1 MTPRPRRVGYAVT
14 SLFIDLALLTLT
26 ALFAPLHW
34 ELPDDRLPV
43 ALPLLAF
50 ALLGTFL
57 FGGYRV
63 GFPIRRAAASL
74 SGLGLFVGLVLGWLA
89 LKLLSQKAGLRDL
102 TPPAVEL
109 YALVTLALGLLA
121 FAHRRLHLARLEHID
136 RQSPIALLTHRAD
149 DFIAQLARRGFAG
162 PVTQLPPDG
171 LAAADLDRYRALVI
185 ATPLHSLERPDLERI
200 AEARALGLPV
210 FTRASFEEELFR
222 VTPLKTPDDPWL
234 FLDDSLERRS
244 ALYLS
249 TKRLIDVL
257 AATLALT
264 VLALPMLLA
273 AVAIKLT
280 SKGPALYRQ
289 TRAGLHREPFTL
301 YKLRTMVVDAEA
313 DGPRFAAEND
323 TRITPFGR
331 FLRKTRLDETPQF
344 LNILKSEMS
353 LVGPRPERPEFD
365 QRLAPLI
372 PYYALRHL
380 TKPGLTGWAQVR
392 VGYSDSED
400 TALIKLEHDVYYLKH
415 ASTGFDLEIL
425 AATIPV
431 ILKMRG
437 R

>member
-14 SLFIDLALLTLT
+14 SLLIDLSLLILCAT
-26 ALFAPLHW
+26 FAPLQW
-34 ELPDDRLPV
+34 EFPDDRLPV

-63 GFPIRRAAASL
+63 GFPVRRAAASL
-74 SGLGLFVGLVLGWLA
+74 AGLGLATGLVLGWLA
-89 LKLLSQKAGLRDL
+89 LKLLSQKAGLKDL

-109 YALVTLALGLLA
+109 YALITAGLGLCA
-121 FAHRRLHLARLEHID
+121 FAHRRLHLNRLEGVD
-136 RQSPIALLTHRAD
+136 RASPVALLTHDAD
-149 DFIAQLARRGFAG
+149 DFIAQLAARGFNG
-162 PVTQLPPDG
+162 PVTPLPPEG
-171 LAAADLDRYRALVI
+171 LAAADLDHYRALVI

-222 VTPLKTPDDPWL
+222 VTPLRTPDDPWL

-249 TKRLIDVL
+249 TKRLIDFV
-257 AATLALT
+257 AALLALAI
-264 VLALPMLLA
+264 LAFPMLVCA
-273 AVAIKLT
+273 MAIRLT

-289 TRAGLHREPFTL
+289 TRAGLHRAPFML

-313 DGPRFAAEND
+313 DGPRFASKND

-344 LNILKSEMS
+344 LNILKGEMS

-380 TKPGLTGWAQVR
+380 AKPGLTGWAQVR
-392 VGYSDSED
+392 VGYTDSED
-400 TALIKLEHDVYYLKH
+400 TALAKLEHDVFYLKH
-415 ASTGFDLEIL
+415 ASTSFDLEIL

-431 ILKMRG
+431 VLRMRG